1 MIGAGPSEQA
11 KPLST
16 QEVKEVTDTA
26 GQNKTS
32 MKVSRPSGEKVEVD
46 AKESA
51 ESLGNGRRSWIIQ
64 RRNAGVARLSTE
76 GERQIRSDRSRTHC
90 AQSAERRHVKWSR
103 PDPDAI
109 VIDDP
114 TSLRTRVRAMRPGRS
129 AIDVSAHDAAGNQ
142 LESMKI
148 QRSVPQF
155 VTVDEEAGPFAANDL
170 HVGPFD
176 LDGVI
181 QVVIV

>member
-1 MIGAGPSEQA
+1 QDERESIASVRRKGRSGREGIGRITGERQA
-11 KPLST
+11 L
-16 QEVKEVTDTA
+16 
-26 GQNKTS
+26 
-32 MKVSRPSGEKVEVD
+32 VD
-46 AKESA
+46 YSF
-51 ESLGNGRRSWIIQ
+51 GQ

-155 VTVDEEAGPFAANDL
+155 VGGRA
-170 HVGPFD
+170 
-176 LDGVI
+176 
-181 QVVIV
+181 

>member
-1 MIGAGPSEQA
+1 VEIVRRERPGLLVDRYKLRHRALNLHTLQLISGVEKQAQELSTSAIRGMIGAGPSEQT

-16 QEVKEVTDTA
+16 QEVKEVTETA

-76 GERQIRSDRSRTHC
+76 GERQIRSARSRTHC
-90 AQSAERRHVKWSR
+90 A
-103 PDPDAI
+103 
-109 VIDDP
+109 
-114 TSLRTRVRAMRPGRS
+114 
-129 AIDVSAHDAAGNQ
+129 
-142 LESMKI
+142 
-148 QRSVPQF
+148 
-155 VTVDEEAGPFAANDL
+155 
-170 HVGPFD
+170 
-176 LDGVI
+176 
-181 QVVIV
+181 